1 MIDELYYKGI
11 LDDKDIDI
19 IQNNKNINKDKN
31 DGFERWSVNQMDKI
45 V

>member
-19 IQNNKNINKDKN
+19 IQNNKNNNIDKMMDLKD
-31 DGFERWSVNQMDKI
+31 RV
-45 V
+45 